1 MEMLKSGQVSHN
13 SRPSM
18 STAAATTSPNS
29 NLFGIL
35 SPTTTQPT
43 YTNQNQTS
51 LFGGATSPMRP
62 TTMSPTSPPMR
73 TNTIPAMAPTASA
86 SAALGAAKPKQ
97 NSNFDDLWSMSL
109 GSSTTG
115 SKPTGSGTS
124 ATKSIKDLEKEKA
137 QAGIWGSGQQQQQQR
152 PGGGAMGGAGGF
164 GNFSG
169 GSFGGSGAAS
179 SSTSAG
185 GADDLLL

>member
-1 MEMLKSGQVSHN
+1 
-13 SRPSM
+13 M
-18 STAAATTSPNS
+18 STATAATSSNN
-29 NLFGIL
+29 NLFGML

-51 LFGGATSPMRP
+51 LFGGATSPPMRP

-73 TNTIPAMAPTASA
+73 NNLTPAMGPTAP
-86 SAALGAAKPKQ
+86 AALGAAKPKPS
-97 NSNFDDLWSMSL
+97 SNFDDLWSMSL
-109 GSSTTG
+109 GSSTG
-115 SKPTGSGTS
+115 SKPTSSGTG

-137 QAGIWGSGQQQQQQR
+137 QAGIWGSGLQPQQQR
-152 PGGGAMGGAGGF
+152 SGGGAMGGAGGF
-164 GNFSG
+164 GNFGG

-179 SSTSAG
+179 SSASAG